1 MAGLSIVVYLLWW
14 RPLLGLFSDSP
25 TILACAEEYVGW
37 VVMVPLLSF
46 VPFLIDGI
54 LIGATKTR
62 IMRNTTFWSL
72 VAFFVLF
79 FGLEWALGNKALWLA
94 YTGFIVV
101 RGVLMVIATKGVK
114 ADLLMEGRPTA
125 V

>member
-1 MAGLSIVVYLLWW
+1 VS
-14 RPLLGLFSDSP
+14 
-25 TILACAEEYVGW
+25 
-37 VVMVPLLSF
+37 VPLLSF

-72 VAFFVLF
+72 VCFFVIF
-79 FGLEWALGNKALWLA
+79 FTLEGVWGNVALWLA

-101 RGVLMVIATKGVK
+101 RCLLMLIATRGVK
-114 ADLLMEGRPTA
+114 AELLMQQGQ
-125 V
+125 